1 MENIGSIHRCGRE
14 LFFYLK
20 SDLELVAGQLVYN
33 HSFPYEVLISRIMK
47 QILENI
53 AAIQGLSVVLSVI

>member
-1 MENIGSIHRCGRE
+1 MENIGLIHRCGRE

-20 SDLELVAGQLVYN
+20 SDLELDASQLVYN
-33 HSFPYEVLISRIMK
+33 HSLPNGILISRIMK

-53 AAIQGLSVVLSVI
+53 AAFQGLSVIGSY